1 MKIKEISLLKDL
13 IKEFY
18 ESLIGGKIEKA
29 KRIFA
34 FAFKDFKHLNSPLL
48 STLADLSRIYPA
60 EADQLKVLW
69 KILESRFYE
78 LDASIRKELSITEE
92 DFEEDPAAF
101 SALLSDI
108 FRKET
113 DSIVVILCDL
123 QAILKNLD
131 MPEVKFLPMIKYSA
145 EYKKQKEKD
154 NRYSQ
159 HEKIIN
165 KVESKIQNYV
175 KDSIERYGRIVEKE
189 GISDVILSGNWRGY
203 FHAYLPEPLGNHRIV
218 YSYDEGV
225 ITLVR
230 MGTHKRLGIN

>member
-1 MKIKEISLLKDL
+1 MEIKEIILIKEL

-18 ESLIGGKIEKA
+18 DSLIYGKIEKA
-29 KRIFA
+29 KKVFA
-34 FAFKDFKHLNSPLL
+34 FAFKNFKNINDHFL
-48 STLADLSRIYPA
+48 SIISDLSNICPA
-60 EADQLKVLW
+60 EADQLKGLW
-69 KILESRFYE
+69 KTLEIKFYE
-78 LDASIRKELSITEE
+78 LESSIKKELSITEE
-92 DFEEDPAAF
+92 DFKEDPAAF
-101 SALLSDI
+101 STLLSDI
-108 FRKET
+108 FKKET
-113 DSIVVILCDL
+113 DDIVLILRDL